1 MRFSL
6 AFYTLVILLSGCQPK
21 SKPASL
27 PAAGATPQPDSVTT
41 LVLTAEAVR
50 KDVTLPAELL
60 PYERV
65 QLYAKVPGFVRRM
78 SVDIGSRVQK
88 GQLLAVVDAPELG
101 ARVAE
106 GGANV
111 QTALVRYQNGQDLY
125 RRLAAARQAAGAVSV
140 REVESARNQMRAD
153 STGWVAARQVLRS
166 LRDQQ
171 AYLTLR
177 APFTGV
183 VTRRSADPG
192 ALVGI
197 SQPLLE
203 LENNRRLR
211 LRVAV
216 PEALTGSRL
225 PANRVSFTVKAFPG
239 QAFAGALD
247 RKSETID
254 PKTRTEL
261 WEFRVDNASGT
272 LKAGMFADAKL
283 GMARSQNS
291 FLVPPTA
298 VVTSLE
304 RKFVIRVKGGK
315 TEWVDVATG
324 LGVGDRQEVFGP
336 LANGDTLLKAANEE
350 RKPDQTVIAVVK

>member
-1 MRFSL
+1 MRFSVAL
-6 AFYTLVILLSGCQPK
+6 YLFALLLSGCQRKP
-21 SKPASL
+21 KPADS
-27 PAAGATPQPDSVTT
+27 PAAGATTQPDSVPAF
-41 LVLTAEAVR
+41 VLTAEAVR
-50 KDVTLPAELL
+50 KEVTLPAELL

-78 SVDIGSRVQK
+78 AVDIGARVRK
-88 GQLLAVVDAPELG
+88 GQLLAIVEAPELG

-106 GGANV
+106 GSANV

-125 RRLAAARQAAGAVSV
+125 RRLAAARQSAGAVSV
-140 REVESARNQMRAD
+140 REVEAARNQMRAD
-153 STGWVAARQVLRS
+153 SSGWVAARQVLRS

-192 ALVGI
+192 ALVGT

-203 LENNRRLR
+203 MESNRRLR

-225 PANRVSFTVKAFPG
+225 PANRLSFTVKAFPG
-239 QAFAGALD
+239 RAFAGELD

-261 WEFRVDNASGT
+261 WEFSVDNAAGT

-283 GMARSQNS
+283 GLARSQNS

-304 RKFVIRVKGGK
+304 RKFVIRVKRGK

-324 LGVGDRQEVFGP
+324 LGVGDKQEIFGS
-336 LANGDTLLKAANEE
+336 LADRDTLLKSANEE
-350 RKPDQTVIAVVK
+350 RKPDQVVISVIQ